1 MSELTKRDAN
11 GRPGER
17 ENLDAGAKTLRT
29 GLLGERLSHS
39 LSPHLHGLL
48 GDRGY
53 KLIELSPDE
62 LAPFVRSDE
71 WDALNVT
78 IPYKRDVMAL
88 CDELTERAAAIGS
101 VNTLV
106 RRNGRVVGDNTDF
119 AGFCDLVRG
128 TNFAGKK
135 VCVLG
140 SGGASL
146 TVQAASRA
154 LGAREIVVVSR
165 SGGASA
171 ARSGSADAV
180 TAARSGSAV
189 AETVTYADSSRY
201 ADADI
206 LVNTTPVGMFPNT
219 DDCPIDLALFTNLSA
234 VFDLIYNPLRTV
246 LVTEARRRGIA
257 AAGGIRMLCTQAYEA
272 RRVFGDEPEITESE
286 YYRRALRANENVV
299 FVGMPGCG
307 KSTLGRVIAERFKK
321 TFVDTDAEIVK
332 RAGKPIPEIFAD
344 EGEAAFR
351 DLESEIVA
359 ECAARF
365 GQSVATGGGTILREE
380 NRRAIKA
387 NSFVIWLDCP
397 LENLSRAN
405 RPLSSSPEA
414 VERLWRERSAIYR
427 EIADVRVAVD
437 PNNSRNV
444 SRIINAI
451 EKRYSK

>member
-1 MSELTKRDAN
+1 MT
-11 GRPGER
+11 G
-17 ENLDAGAKTLRT
+17 GARLRT
-29 GLLGERLSHS
+29 GLIGERLSHS
-39 LSPHLHGLL
+39 LSPHLHALL
-48 GDRGY
+48 GDRDY
-53 KLIELSPDE
+53 KLIELSPAE
-62 LAPFVRSDE
+62 VAPFVRSEE

-78 IPYKRDVMAL
+78 IPYKRDVIPL

-106 RRNGRVVGDNTDF
+106 RRDGRILGDNTDF

-128 TNFAGKK
+128 TSFANKK

-146 TVQAASRA
+146 TVRAASRA

-165 SGGASA
+165 SGGD
-171 ARSGSADAV
+171 G
-180 TAARSGSAV
+180 G
-189 AETVTYADSSRY
+189 ETVTYDDADRF

-219 DDCPIDLALFTNLSA
+219 DDCPIDLSLFTNLSA

-246 LVTEARRRGIA
+246 LIADARRRGIA
-257 AAGGIRMLCTQAYEA
+257 AAGGMRMLCTQAHEA
-272 RRVFGDEPEITESE
+272 RRVFGDEPEMSE
-286 YYRRALRANENVV
+286 CEFYRRALRANENVV

-307 KSTLGRVIAERFKK
+307 KSTLARMIAERFKK
-321 TFVDTDAEIVK
+321 TLVDTDAEIVK
-332 RAGKPIPEIFAD
+332 RAGRTIPEIFASD
-344 EGEAAFR
+344 GEAAFR
-351 DLESEIVA
+351 DLESAVVA
-359 ECAARF
+359 EVASRF
-365 GQSVATGGGTILREE
+365 GQSVATGGGAVICEE

-397 LENLSRAN
+397 LENLSTAG

-414 VERLWRERSAIYR
+414 VERLWRERGAIYR
-427 EIADVRVAVD
+427 EIADVRIAVD

>member
-1 MSELTKRDAN
+1 MT
-11 GRPGER
+11 GE
-17 ENLDAGAKTLRT
+17 NALRT
-29 GLLGERLSHS
+29 GLIGERLSHS
-39 LSPHLHGLL
+39 LSPHLHALL
-48 GDRGY
+48 GDKSYR
-53 KLIELSPDE
+53 LIELSPAE
-62 LAPFVRSDE
+62 LESFVCSNE

-78 IPYKRDVMAL
+78 IPYKRDVMAF
-88 CDELTERAAAIGS
+88 CDELSERARSIGS

-106 RRNGRVVGDNTDF
+106 RRGGRVFGDNTDF

-128 TNFAGKK
+128 TSFSGKK

-165 SGGASA
+165 RG
-171 ARSGSADAV
+171 
-180 TAARSGSAV
+180 
-189 AETVTYADSSRY
+189 EVTYADVGRY

-206 LVNTTPVGMFPNT
+206 LVNTTPVGMFPDT
-219 DDCPIDLALFTNLSA
+219 DECPIDLATFESLEA

-257 AAGGIRMLCTQAYEA
+257 AVGGMRMLCTQAYEA
-272 RRVFGDEPEITESE
+272 RRVFGDEPEMTECDF
-286 YYRRALRANENVV
+286 YRRALRANENVV

-332 RAGKPIPEIFAD
+332 RAGKPISEIFA
-344 EGEAAFR
+344 ESGEAAFR
-351 DLESEIVA
+351 DLESAVVA
-359 ECAARF
+359 EVASRF
-365 GQSVATGGGTILREE
+365 GQSVATGGGAILREE

-397 LENLSRAN
+397 LENLSTAN

-414 VERLWRERSAIYR
+414 VQKLWRERGAIYR
-427 EIADVRVAVD
+427 EIADVRIAVD
-437 PNNSRNV
+437 PNNALNV
-444 SRIINAI
+444 SRIIGSL
-451 EKRYSK
+451 ERRYQK

>member
-1 MSELTKRDAN
+1 MTAEVK
-11 GRPGER
+11 
-17 ENLDAGAKTLRT
+17 LRT
-29 GLLGERLSHS
+29 GLVGERLSHS
-39 LSPHLHGLL
+39 LSPHLHALL
-48 GDRGY
+48 GDRNY
-53 KLIELSPDE
+53 RLIELSPAE
-62 LAPFVRSDE
+62 VAPFLRSDG

-78 IPYKRDVMAL
+78 IPYKRDVVPL

-106 RRNGRVVGDNTDF
+106 RRDGRIVGDNTDF

-128 TNFAGKK
+128 TSFANKK

-146 TVQAASRA
+146 TVRAASRA

-165 SGGASA
+165 SGAK
-171 ARSGSADAV
+171 DAE
-180 TAARSGSAV
+180 TAAYSDT
-189 AETVTYADSSRY
+189 ERY

-219 DDCPIDLALFTNLSA
+219 NDCPIDLSLFLNLSA

-246 LVTEARRRGIA
+246 LVAEARRRGIA
-257 AAGGIRMLCTQAYEA
+257 ASGGMRMLCTQAHEA
-272 RRVFGDEPEITESE
+272 RRVFGDEPAMTECE
-286 YYRRALRANENVV
+286 FYRRALRANENVV

-307 KSTLGRVIAERFKK
+307 KSTLARVIAERYRK
-321 TFVDTDAEIVK
+321 TLVDTDAEIVK
-332 RAGKPIPEIFAD
+332 RAGRTIPEIFAAN
-344 EGEAAFR
+344 GEAAFR
-351 DLESEIVA
+351 DLESAVVA
-359 ECAARF
+359 EIASRF
-365 GQSVATGGGTILREE
+365 GQSVATGGGAILREE

-397 LENLSRAN
+397 LGNLSTAG
-405 RPLSSSPEA
+405 RPLSSSPQA
-414 VERLWRERSAIYR
+414 IERLWRERGAIYR
-427 EIADVRVAVD
+427 EIADVRIAVD
-437 PNNSRNV
+437 PNNARNV